1 VFDGQAGL
9 HQNGYRDYDPAIGRY
24 AESDPMGLAGGSLS
38 PYDYVRSNPV
48 FLIDPTGLADLN
60 LFDPN
65 PQGRDA
71 SGTYAGGNNWNIPGV
86 YTVAGH
92 ENPGNMEDD
101 RNGTWNYT
109 PLFPNN
115 LAKLIQSDPNWN
127 HKPVMLGACNT
138 GRSWENGYLG
148 RGKWEPF
155 AQTLANLLGVPVTA
169 PLGFT
174 RYNAQRGVLG
184 STETAR
190 GPVSGPG
197 QWKTFF
203 PAN

>member
-1 VFDGQAGL
+1 
-9 HQNGYRDYDPAIGRY
+9 
-24 AESDPMGLAGGSLS
+24 
-38 PYDYVRSNPV
+38 
-48 FLIDPTGLADLN
+48 
-60 LFDPN
+60 
-65 PQGRDA
+65 
-71 SGTYAGGNNWNIPGV
+71 
-86 YTVAGH
+86 
-92 ENPGNMEDD
+92 MEDD

-169 PLGFT
+169 PLGIHKVQCT
-174 RYNAQRGVLG
+174 TG
-184 STETAR
+184 SAR
-190 GPVSGPG
+190 INGNRKRTCFRAGPVEGIFSRKLGTEDLGP
-197 QWKTFF
+197 
-203 PAN
+203 